1 MEATFRPR
9 AAFWCEPLTVRT
21 EPYVA
26 VPRPKPQKEKQL
38 NNKFR
43 EIMNGEEVLRIS
55 LISAPDGRPLARRVF
70 FDTDSWQLDDQF
82 LPLVKAHA
90 EYLRD
95 NPDRV
100 AVIAGHTQ
108 GVERQRRCWLVGERR
123 SRAVARALLE
133 AGVSPSQIAAISKGV
148 EKPAVQKSGRIE
160 PYRRRVN
167 IEYVAHHEVQEK
179 LVLAPG
185 APAWWTAVVGQM
197 QEASAKPVGVKKAGQ
212 GLAPTR
218 KPSKRVATAAL

>member
-1 MEATFRPR
+1 MEATSRPR
-9 AAFWCEPLTVRT
+9 APFGASRLRS
-21 EPYVA
+21 A
-26 VPRPKPQKEKQL
+26 PKPVSLCRDPNQHKENTL
-38 NNKFR
+38 NSNYR

-70 FDTDSWQLDDQF
+70 FDTDSWQLDEQF

-123 SRAVARALLE
+123 SRAVARALLD

-167 IEYVAHHEVQEK
+167 IEYVAHHELKDK

-185 APAWWTAVVGQM
+185 APAWWTAVVGSM
-197 QEASAKPVGVKKAGQ
+197 NGPAD
-212 GLAPTR
+212 
-218 KPSKRVATAAL
+218 KRLHRATAAAL